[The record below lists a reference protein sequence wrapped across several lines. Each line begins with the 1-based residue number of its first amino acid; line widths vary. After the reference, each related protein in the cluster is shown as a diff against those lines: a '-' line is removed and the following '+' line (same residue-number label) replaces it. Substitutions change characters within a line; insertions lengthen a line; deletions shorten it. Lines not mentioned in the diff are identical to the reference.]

1 MATKRVANQE
11 VWIGA
16 ASYDSGIE
24 LSGTNHLPTHHIS
37 PNIDAE
43 RTYLAK
49 SLLGTGL
56 VVSVRLERLAFPTV
70 WGTNGGGDWYFDDG
84 NAVVIQLK

>member
-24 LSGTNHLPTHHIS
+24 LSGMNHLPTHHIS

-56 VVSVRLERLAFPTV
+56 VVSVRLERLTIPTA